1 MPEWVGHLWVQ
12 QLQGVLLLLFFK
24 SWLIHRGLTCHAWE
38 DGMTR
43 TFTLFK
49 ASLNILGWRAR
60 QELASCKGM
69 PRLGAEQ
76 LLGSS
81 EDLSRCEDGV
91 LAAIF

>member
-1 MPEWVGHLWVQ
+1 
-12 QLQGVLLLLFFK
+12 
-24 SWLIHRGLTCHAWE
+24 
-38 DGMTR
+38 MTR